1 MVDNED
7 KLSWCQYGEELE
19 HEFLDGSFPVTLN
32 PKKVSDKF
40 THDFFIHLPC
50 DLKSIMSKWIKSE
63 SLFGIPS
70 EHAISINQKDL
81 QRYRDLY
88 PNLIMILNVQ
98 WSGVYLLPVS
108 YAINLIKQ
116 GKAKRHEYK
125 NRQNDTKGNAK
136 ISWIFDLRNLE
147 KINRSKQWS

>member
-1 MVDNED
+1 LYDCGLQREKAELCLKLEELMVDNED

-88 PNLIMILNVQ
+88 PKLRHDTECANGLVSICCQCLMQLI
-98 WSGVYLLPVS
+98 
-108 YAINLIKQ
+108 
-116 GKAKRHEYK
+116 
-125 NRQNDTKGNAK
+125 
-136 ISWIFDLRNLE
+136 
-147 KINRSKQWS
+147 

>member
-1 MVDNED
+1 
-7 KLSWCQYGEELE
+7 
-19 HEFLDGSFPVTLN
+19 
-32 PKKVSDKF
+32 
-40 THDFFIHLPC
+40 
-50 DLKSIMSKWIKSE
+50 
-63 SLFGIPS
+63 
-70 EHAISINQKDL
+70 
-81 QRYRDLY
+81 
-88 PNLIMILNVQ
+88 MILNVQ

-125 NRQNDTKGNAK
+125 NRQNDTQGNAK